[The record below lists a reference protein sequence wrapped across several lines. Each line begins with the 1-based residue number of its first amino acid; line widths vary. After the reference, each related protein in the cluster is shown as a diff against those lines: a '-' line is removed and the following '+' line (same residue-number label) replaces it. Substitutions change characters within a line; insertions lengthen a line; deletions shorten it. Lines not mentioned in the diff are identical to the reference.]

1 MPKSTLL
8 GSFSVS
14 LTRPGES
21 DDTNIVFV
29 HGSPARKGQKGQD
42 ANAENSYD
50 QLTQS
55 RRSEKKP
62 KNFVRLDFRPA
73 LLFQES
79 LKL

>member
-1 MPKSTLL
+1 MPQSTLL

-42 ANAENSYD
+42 ANAEIGSHKVD
-50 QLTQS
+50 
-55 RRSEKKP
+55 EVKK
-62 KNFVRLDFRPA
+62 A
-73 LLFQES
+73 
-79 LKL
+79 